1 MPTGFQS
8 IPDKER
14 QIESFLQLWLRKFL
28 PVLDS
33 RPQWAGSMSQPP
45 TEMPTIMLYP
55 TNQGSRMPQ
64 ANPND
69 LMRRSR
75 TRGDGGPA

>member
-14 QIESFLQLWLRKFL
+14 QIESFLQLWMRKFL
-28 PVLDS
+28 PTLD
-33 RPQWAGSMSQPP
+33 RRLQWPGSMSTPP
-45 TEMPTIMLYP
+45 VEMPTILLYP

-64 ANPND
+64 ADPNE
-69 LMRRSR
+69 LSRRSR
-75 TRGDGGPA
+75 TGGPGGPA